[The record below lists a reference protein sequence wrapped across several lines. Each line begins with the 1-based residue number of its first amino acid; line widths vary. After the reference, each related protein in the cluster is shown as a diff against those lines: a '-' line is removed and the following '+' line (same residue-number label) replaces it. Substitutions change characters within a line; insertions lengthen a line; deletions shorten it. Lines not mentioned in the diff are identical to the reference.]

1 MTELAWVSRA
11 MWGAARSAGP
21 ENSWG
26 TVRYGVAV
34 HWSGADVGKDLHNL
48 CASKVRGIQRYHQQ
62 NKGWADIAYNYVIC
76 PHGHVFVG
84 RGEQSASAA
93 NGTTASNRTYS
104 AVCFLA
110 GPHDPLTILQRGTF
124 LGLREYL
131 MQRGVLNRVW
141 PHLRFITTECPGPL
155 LRKLCLDYP

>member
-1 MTELAWVSRA
+1 MNINWVTRGAWQ
-11 MWGAARSAGP
+11 AARASGY
-21 ENSWG
+21 ENVWG
-26 TVRYGVAV
+26 TVRYGIAV
-34 HWSGADVGKDLHNL
+34 HWSAADFAGRQHNL
-48 CASKVRGIQRYHQQ
+48 CAAQVRGIQRYHQQ

-76 PHGHVFVG
+76 PHGYVFVG

-93 NGTTASNRTYS
+93 NGTDAGNRTYP

-110 GPHDPLTILQRGTF
+110 GPHDPLTIMQRGTF
-124 LGLREYL
+124 IALRQYL
-131 MQRGVLNRVW
+131 MQRGVKDRVW